1 MGAVSAGDQ
10 IHDFNPGIEPFPSG
24 VFWTV
29 RIPDDSVA
37 VNLDAGTASLR
48 VSDLSL
54 RDFFSISNA
63 LNNGSSVGA
72 TVSYEFHWS
81 GVTSQSQVRNEA
93 QGFRGLFL
101 TTGVTAQW
109 TGSNTN
115 GFQYASSDSG
125 QTVNF
130 AQIGH
135 EHNGVFF

>member
-1 MGAVSAGDQ
+1 M
-10 IHDFNPGIEPFPSG
+10 
-24 VFWTV
+24 
-29 RIPDDSVA
+29 SVD
-37 VNLDAGTASLR
+37 LDTGTASIR
-48 VSDLSL
+48 VSDLEIE
-54 RDFFSISNA
+54 DYFNIANA
-63 LNNGSSVGA
+63 LKDGPSVGA

-101 TTGVTAQW
+101 QTGATARW
-109 TGSNTN
+109 TGQNAN